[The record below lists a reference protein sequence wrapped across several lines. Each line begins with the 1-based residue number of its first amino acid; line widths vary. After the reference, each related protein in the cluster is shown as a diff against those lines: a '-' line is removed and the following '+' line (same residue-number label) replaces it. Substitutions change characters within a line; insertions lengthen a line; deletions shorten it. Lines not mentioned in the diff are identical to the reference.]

1 MTKSGWCRSN
11 YHSDGKRRWGFLE
24 AGLCC
29 ECSLALVGKEADK
42 VTRLQE
48 KISDLMEERAQIE
61 REINGLRQKLRAFT
75 QSLKESGVT
84 KS

>member
-11 YHSDGKRRWGFLE
+11 YHKDGKRRWGFLE
-24 AGLCC
+24 AELCC
-29 ECSLALVGKEADK
+29 ECSLALVGKEAEK

-48 KISDLMEERAQIE
+48 KINDLMEERAQIDQ
-61 REINGLRQKLRAFT
+61 EINDLRQKLQAFT

-84 KS
+84 K

>member
-1 MTKSGWCRSN
+1 MTKSGWCRNN
-11 YHSDGKRRWGFLE
+11 YHPDGKRRYGLLE
-24 AGLCC
+24 NGLCC

-48 KISDLMEERAQIE
+48 KIGDLMEERAQID

-75 QSLKESGVT
+75 QSFKESGV

>member
-48 KISDLMEERAQIE
+48 KISDLME
-61 REINGLRQKLRAFT
+61 
-75 QSLKESGVT
+75 
-84 KS
+84 